1 MTPPVRILI
10 AKPGLDSHDR
20 GAKVVAYAL
29 REAGMEVIY
38 TGIRCTPEQI
48 VRAAIAEDVSMIG
61 LSILA
66 GAHMQLTGRVLELLR
81 EKDASDILVVLGG
94 PIPATDA
101 EQLKQ
106 MGVAEVFTPG
116 MRLADI
122 PRRICELL
130 GRSQPVTKDIGK

>member
-1 MTPPVRILI
+1 MAAPVRILI

-20 GAKVVAYAL
+20 GAKIIAYAL
-29 REAGMEVIY
+29 REAGMEVVY
-38 TGIRCTPEQI
+38 TGIRRTPEEI
-48 VRAAIAEDVSMIG
+48 VRAAIAEDVAMIG

-66 GAHMQLTGRVLELLR
+66 GAHMQWTGRVLALLK
-81 EKDASDILVVLGG
+81 EQDAGDIAVVLGG
-94 PIPATDA
+94 PIPAKDA

-122 PRRICELL
+122 PRRIYELL
-130 GRSQPVTKDIGK
+130 GRAPDVPERVSR